1 MGTNAAFVT
10 DPAHGG
16 LSPLRTEWMH
26 LTQGAGRDTSGVAGK
41 WRNVLAKVVFAGA
54 ASIASAAC
62 ASMVSAGEPADA
74 ILKIYATQLVSDYG
88 APWRSAASRTVSGSG
103 FVVAGRRILT
113 NAHVVSD
120 ATFIQVRRHGE
131 SERFAARVLH
141 VSHDADLA
149 VLTVDEPGFFD
160 SLTPL
165 SLGGLPELR
174 EEVLVL
180 GFPVGGDTLS
190 ATRGVVSRIEHQVY
204 VHNRTELLAGQ
215 IDGAVNPGNSG
226 GPVLAQG
233 KVVGVAMQT
242 AVGADNVAYMIP
254 IPVLDHFL
262 TDVADGRYDGVPA
275 VPFRW
280 QRLEAADLRR
290 RYALPP
296 SKTGV
301 LVLETM
307 VGSAAAGVLRAGDV
321 LLSIDGRTVGTDG
334 TIEFRPRERTALS
347 FLLQERQL
355 GERVD
360 LELLRDGRILRDQL
374 LLDHP
379 NGAGRVV
386 RGPVRG
392 ERPRYYI
399 FGGLTFCPVTV
410 NYVQAWGEQWPTRA
424 PRHLTALLDRPARFE
439 GEEAVVL
446 CSVLRAEQNS
456 GYEDAAENLIVEADG
471 QSVRSLRHLV
481 EIIESGEAGLL
492 ALETQNGEQIVLDRE
507 RAGREGPAILAQYQV
522 PSDRSEDL
530 IGGGKVQRYVDGS
543 RRQERPRVQRALA
556 TGGGSAGRL
565 VDAGSRP

>member
-1 MGTNAAFVT
+1 
-10 DPAHGG
+10 
-16 LSPLRTEWMH
+16 
-26 LTQGAGRDTSGVAGK
+26 
-41 WRNVLAKVVFAGA
+41 
-54 ASIASAAC
+54 
-62 ASMVSAGEPADA
+62 
-74 ILKIYATQLVSDYG
+74 
-88 APWRSAASRTVSGSG
+88 
-103 FVVAGRRILT
+103 
-113 NAHVVSD
+113 
-120 ATFIQVRRHGE
+120 
-131 SERFAARVLH
+131 
-141 VSHDADLA
+141 
-149 VLTVDEPGFFD
+149 
-160 SLTPL
+160 
-165 SLGGLPELR
+165 LGGLPELR
-174 EEVLVL
+174 QEVLVL

-190 ATRGVVSRIEHQVY
+190 VTRGVVSRIEHQVY
-204 VHNRTELLAGQ
+204 VHDRTELLAGQ

-254 IPVLDHFL
+254 TPVVEHFL
-262 TDVADGRYDGVPA
+262 TDVGDGRFDGVPA

-296 SKTGV
+296 SRTGV

-321 LLSIDGRTVGTDG
+321 LLSIDGQTVGTDG

-355 GERVD
+355 GDRVD
-360 LELLRDGRILRDQL
+360 LELLRDGRIVRDQL
-374 LLDHP
+374 LLDRP
-379 NGAGRVV
+379 TGAGRVV
-386 RGPVRG
+386 RGPVYS

-399 FGGLTFCPVTV
+399 FGGLAFCPVTV

-424 PRHLTALLDRPARFE
+424 PRHLTALLDRPARFDD
-439 GEEAVVL
+439 EEAVVL

-456 GYEDAAENLIVEADG
+456 GYEDAAENLIVQADG

-481 EIIESGEAGLL
+481 EIIESREAGLL
-492 ALETQNGEQIVLDRE
+492 VLETQNGEQIVLDRA

-530 IGGGKVQRYVDGS
+530 VGGGKVQRYVDGS
-543 RRQERPRVQRALA
+543 RRPERDRVQRALA